1 MAEMLLKN
9 GIKRHRLNNISVAS
23 AGTFAY
29 PGGSADGEMINYLFK
44 TGILVENFESRPL
57 TGKEV
62 AWADLILV
70 MEKEHLRIIEDQ
82 WPLAKDKVELLA
94 GYISPDQIDDDIIDP
109 FGRSPYHYR
118 LAQSQITL
126 AVKSLIKKL
135 IADNTKNQNA

>member
-1 MAEMLLKN
+1 
-9 GIKRHRLNNISVAS
+9 
-23 AGTFAY
+23 
-29 PGGSADGEMINYLFK
+29 MINYLTK
-44 TGILVENFESRPL
+44 AGL
-57 TGKEV
+57 TAEEHEAKSLAEEDV
-62 AWADLILV
+62 DRADLILV
-70 MEKEHLRIIEDQ
+70 MEKAHLKIIEDQ

-94 GYISPDQIDDDIIDP
+94 GYISPDQIEDDIIDP

>member
-9 GIKRHRLNNISVAS
+9 EIKRHRLNNISVAS

-29 PGGSADGEMINYLFK
+29 PGGSADGEMINYLSK
-44 TGILVENFESRPL
+44 TGIPVEKFESRPL

-82 WPLAKDKVELLA
+82 WPDVMDKVELLA
-94 GYISPDQIDDDIIDP
+94 GYIAPDQAEDDIIDP

-126 AVKSLIKKL
+126 AVRSLAGKL
-135 IADNTKNQNA
+135 ADDNINRNA